1 MSNIIPQTDSSSSSQ
16 PATGVDRFSKPEMRA
31 MTCAQNAEIARGSI
45 VASRVHSTGM
55 VTVTAIQ
62 MTGMIS
68 REAQFLADGD
78 PAAAARLNHLA
89 DRYAEYATWE
99 IRQYRNG

>member
-1 MSNIIPQTDSSSSSQ
+1 MSNIIPRSGTNAEP
-16 PATGVDRFSKPEMRA
+16 PATGILSRFTKPEMRSV
-31 MTCAQNAEIARGSI
+31 TRAQNAEIARGSV
-45 VASRVHSTGM
+45 VASRVHSAGM
-55 VTVTAIQ
+55 VTAAAMQ

-78 PAAAARLNHLA
+78 PGAAARLNHLT
-89 DRYAEYATWE
+89 DCYAEYAAWE

>member
-1 MSNIIPQTDSSSSSQ
+1 MSNIVPQPGNHGSP
-16 PATGVDRFSKPEMRA
+16 PATGPLSRFTKPEMRSL
-31 MTCAQNAEIARGSI
+31 TRAQNAEIARGSV
-45 VASRVHSTGM
+45 VASRVHSAGM
-55 VTVTAIQ
+55 VTAAAMQ

-89 DRYAEYATWE
+89 DSYAEYAAWE